1 MARIRKIE
9 KNPPKSHKNYYLIDA
24 SFIAE
29 KYLPIATAPNEE
41 SKARIRECKKW
52 WKEIDR
58 QVDLKK
64 ARVYIP
70 DICIAEAYKVL
81 AKKYFKESAFDSN
94 KKYNEA
100 KQELSK
106 DITTTYK
113 ELRKQNRHIK
123 YHDMPTTRDVI
134 IAVDRFYESF
144 IKHNNNVGVVDLI
157 IVANAKY
164 LMDFH
169 DAERR
174 QIHIITFDKALWSGI
189 KKISELP
196 NAYFPGMN
204 NDTFDKVFK

>member
-9 KNPPKSHKNYYLIDA
+9 KNPAKSKKNYYLVDA

-29 KYLPIATAPNEE
+29 KYLPISFALDTDT
-41 SKARIRECKKW
+41 KKRLRECKKW

-58 QVDLKK
+58 QINNER

-70 DICIAEAYKVL
+70 DICIAEAFKVL
-81 AKKYFKESAFDSN
+81 AKKYYKESAFKSYGDYKRAKGSLSN
-94 KKYNEA
+94 
-100 KQELSK
+100 
-106 DITTTYK
+106 DVTITRK

-123 YHDMPTTRDVI
+123 YHDLPTTRDVI

-144 IKHNNNVGVVDLI
+144 IKNNNNVGVIDLI

-169 DAERR
+169 DVQKN
-174 QIHIITFDKALWSGI
+174 QIHIITFDKALRNGT

-196 NAYFPGMN
+196 NAYYPSLG
-204 NDTFDKVFK
+204 NDVFKKVFK